1 MMKIA
6 SWNVNSVKA
15 RLPNVLRWLEEAQP
29 DIVGLQELKCVDE
42 AFPRAEIE
50 ALGYNVETHGQKTYN
65 GVALLSKL
73 PLEDVSRGLPDF
85 EDEQS
90 RYIEAVVSTDKGAVR
105 VTSLYLPNGNP
116 VGDDGQ
122 ARSSSEAEAQ
132 TLSEKYIYKLNWM
145 AALEAHAQTL
155 LGYEEAFI
163 LSGDYNAIPTPEDCY
178 NPDAWE
184 GDALYRPETHA
195 AFRRIV
201 NLGLTE
207 AVASTAQTGDDTYTF
222 WDYQAGAWPKNNGIR
237 IDHHLMS
244 PLAADKLV
252 GFDIHRHTR
261 DWEKPSDHVP
271 VVIELDV

>member
-1 MMKIA
+1 MKIA
-6 SWNVNSVKA
+6 SWNVNSIKV
-15 RLPNVLRWLEEAQP
+15 RLPNLLRWLEEAQP

-73 PLEDVSRGLPDF
+73 PMEDVSRGLPHF

-90 RYIEAVVSTDKGAVR
+90 RYIEAVVSTEKGAVR
-105 VTSLYLPNGNP
+105 VASLYLPNGNP
-116 VGDDGQ
+116 TGDDGQ
-122 ARSSSEAEAQ
+122 H
-132 TLSEKYIYKLNWM
+132 EKYVYKLNWM

-155 LGYEEAFI
+155 LGYEEAFV
-163 LSGDYNAIPTPEDCY
+163 LSGDYNVIPTPEDCY
-178 NPDAWE
+178 NPTSWE
-184 GDALYRPETHA
+184 GDALYRLETHA

-207 AVASTAQTGDDTYTF
+207 AVASSAQTGDDTYTF

-237 IDHHLMS
+237 IDHHLLS
-244 PLAADKLV
+244 PLAADMLQ

-271 VVIELDV
+271 VVIELDA

>member
-1 MMKIA
+1 MIKIA
-6 SWNVNSVKA
+6 SWNVNSIKA

-42 AFPRAEIE
+42 AFPRADIE

-90 RYIEAVVSTDKGAVR
+90 RYIEAVVSTQNGAVR
-105 VTSLYLPNGNP
+105 VASLYLPNGNP
-116 VGDDGQ
+116 TGDDG
-122 ARSSSEAEAQ
+122 SDP
-132 TLSEKYIYKLNWM
+132 KYTYKLNWM

-155 LGYEEAFI
+155 LGYEEAFV
-163 LSGDYNAIPTPEDCY
+163 LSGDYNVIPTPEDCY
-178 NPDAWE
+178 NPASWE

-195 AFRRIV
+195 AFRRII

-207 AVASTAQTGDDTYTF
+207 AVASSAQTGGDTYTF

-237 IDHHLMS
+237 IDHHLLS
-244 PLAADKLV
+244 PLAADKLN

-271 VVIELDV
+271 VVIELDI